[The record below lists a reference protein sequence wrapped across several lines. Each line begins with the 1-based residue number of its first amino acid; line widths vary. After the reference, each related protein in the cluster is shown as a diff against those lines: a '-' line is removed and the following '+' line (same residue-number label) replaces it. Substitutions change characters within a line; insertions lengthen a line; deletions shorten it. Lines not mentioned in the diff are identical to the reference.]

1 MTGRDIV
8 SQTKGK
14 PTGSEVL
21 IPSCMLKAD
30 EDVFLDGMTL
40 SELENELGA
49 PITKVENDGY
59 DLLGKIL
66 GGE

>member
-1 MTGRDIV
+1 MCRRSVAVHIKFSV
-8 SQTKGK
+8 
-14 PTGSEVL
+14 
-21 IPSCMLKAD
+21 PSCMLKAD